1 MMKMKSMLIGAVLA
15 VSTLAAHAAELTLFG
30 QQLNTV
36 SRDALKQAAK
46 DNGARLTSSSE
57 GKDIFDASQLG
68 LPGAATLEVVYLQN
82 KVVMAQYLFPSGMP
96 DVDERFRK
104 MLVSKYGN
112 PVSVDNTFTGTPVTR
127 FAGQYVGDGKYSW
140 RFNGGMDLVYTH
152 EFFGQRYLT
161 YVNRSEQT
169 KMQHLL
175 DAASKNGAEKAAK
188 AKQDLF

>member
-1 MMKMKSMLIGAVLA
+1 MKSMLIGAVLA
-15 VSTLAAHAAELTLFG
+15 TSTLAAHAAELTLFG
-30 QQLNTV
+30 QQLNAV
-36 SRDALKQAAK
+36 SRESLKQAAK
-46 DNGARLTSSSE
+46 DSGARLTSSSE
-57 GKDIFDASQLG
+57 GKDVFDASQLG
-68 LPGAATLEVVYLQN
+68 LPGASTLEVVYLQD

-96 DVDERFRK
+96 EVDERFRK
-104 MLVSKYGN
+104 MLVSKYGK
-112 PVSVDNTFTGTPVTR
+112 PASVDNDFTGTPVSQ

-161 YVNRSEQT
+161 YVNRSAQA

-175 DAASKNGAEKAAK
+175 DAASKHGADKAAK